1 MDAQR
6 SSSPSGGAR
15 RHATSGAT
23 SPSETPTGRSSAL
36 SRRGAAELELE
47 LELFAGLLVPVPP
60 DLAEAEPADE
70 RERRLGFR
78 EIGRHWDEEDGEEL
92 EFELKLSGSSP

>member
-47 LELFAGLLVPVPP
+47 LELFAVLLVPVPP

-70 RERRLGFR
+70 R
-78 EIGRHWDEEDGEEL
+78 DDGS
-92 EFELKLSGSSP
+92 LSGAIEAMKCWTPFPSAQPRTARTASVA